1 MTAQEKAWQAAE
13 SAAAALAPDA
23 DVFGS
28 VDAAGLGS
36 STFAVLR
43 RAAAKPTATTSAAM
57 RFWTSMAMAGPV
69 AAARWMGMDAPPP
82 VPVPESDKRFTDKT
96 WSDNPAFYALR
107 QAHLATSRLVSD
119 LLEAGS
125 GDTVDD
131 AKAALTTSFL
141 LDALAPTNF
150 LLTNP
155 AALKRMFETGGAQP
169 LRRRRAEQ
177 QRPPAPGRHPAVPG
191 RREPRR
197 HDGQGRVPERPDG
210 AHPVR
215 AADTEGPLGPGAGQ
229 PAVDQ
234 QVLRHGPGTGP
245 QLPGVGGQARAHRV
259 RDLLPQ
265 PGCLDG
271 RHHLGRLP
279 HPRAAGC
286 T

>member
-69 AAARWMGMDAPPP
+69 AAARWMGMETPPP
-82 VPVPESDKRFTDKT
+82 VPVPESDKRFADKT
-96 WSDNPAFYALR
+96 WSDTPAFYALR
-107 QAHLATSRLVSD
+107 QAHLATSRLVSE

-125 GDTVDD
+125 GNAVDD
-131 AKAALTTSFL
+131 AKAALATGFL

-155 AALKRMFETGGAQP
+155 AALQPMVETGAASRVAGTSHFVDDV
-169 LRRRRAEQ
+169 LNNKG
-177 QRPPAPGRHPAVPG
+177 RPRQVDTRPF
-191 RREPRR
+191 
-197 HDGQGRVPERPDG
+197 RVG
-210 AHPVR
+210 
-215 AADTEGPLGPGAGQ
+215 
-229 PAVDQ
+229 
-234 QVLRHGPGTGP
+234 
-245 QLPGVGGQARAHRV
+245 
-259 RDLLPQ
+259 
-265 PGCLDG
+265 
-271 RHHLGRLP
+271 
-279 HPRAAGC
+279 
-286 T
+286 